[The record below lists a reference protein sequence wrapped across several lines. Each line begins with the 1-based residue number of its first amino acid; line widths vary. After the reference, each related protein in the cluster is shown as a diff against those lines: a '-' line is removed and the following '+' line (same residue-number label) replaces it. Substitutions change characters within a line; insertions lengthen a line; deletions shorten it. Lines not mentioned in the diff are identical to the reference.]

1 MNEVWAFILV
11 ILLGVLYLAYVV
23 FWIAQDTV

>member
-1 MNEVWAFILV
+1 MSEVWAFILV
-11 ILLGVLYLAYVV
+11 ILLGLPYLAYVA